1 MPAVTNGAKT
11 LARPVAL
18 PESVF
23 VVGIELV
30 LAALACLAV
39 ALLKS
44 AGGFTAAWYLLHAVT
59 AFAAVGALGALC
71 LLASGPPGVVNGA
84 AVAAAV
90 HAASATVAFVWLYA
104 AAFGVLT
111 LAMLNDAALAGP
123 SADAAHAWLFG
134 ALFAPAYAYRESVWV
149 VQLQLVLALAF
160 LVVLACGALA
170 LLVVVRGAVASAQAS
185 AQAGAPLRGLDAGL
199 ALRQHCFVLGV
210 LADSSCR
217 LLRQACNDRH
227 ACPFDQRD
235 FPFAAESQAVFEVV
249 AWQFGLFLCD
259 AIAARSLAQL
269 GGLAGAGAQAQPHLQ
284 RTRTRRALV
293 ALAGARV
300 AQLVLLAGFLFVY
313 VIGELETAQAYLGW
327 VWAAAAAATVASDA
341 ARARQGSAGARVARG
356 AGDAGDAGDAPR
368 DAAPM
373 LAFLEAEDDGGA
385 RGLRRDQ
392 LPRQRRLNAPRW
404 ALAAAQSKKKA

>member
-11 LARPVAL
+11 PARRVAL

-30 LAALACLAV
+30 LAALVCLAV
-39 ALLKS
+39 AFLKS
-44 AGGFTAAWYLLHAVT
+44 ADGFTAAWYLLHAVT

-71 LLASGPPGVVNGA
+71 LVASGPPGVAQGA
-84 AVAAAV
+84 AVASAV
-90 HAASATVAFVWLYA
+90 HAASATVAFVWLYVV
-104 AAFGVLT
+104 AFGVLT
-111 LAMLNDAALAGP
+111 LAMLSDAALAGP

-170 LLVVVRGAVASAQAS
+170 LLVVVRGALAQAS
-185 AQAGAPLRGLDAGL
+185 AQPGAPLRGLDAGL

-269 GGLAGAGAQAQPHLQ
+269 GGLAGAGAQPPHLQ
-284 RTRTRRALV
+284 RTRTRRAVV

-341 ARARQGSAGARVARG
+341 ARARPGGVGGARGEGG
-356 AGDAGDAGDAPR
+356 AGGAGDAPR

-373 LAFLEAEDDGGA
+373 LAFLEAEEESGA

-392 LPRQRRLNAPRW
+392 LPRQRRLTAPRW
-404 ALAAAQSKKKA
+404 VMGATQSKKKS